1 MDSLQ
6 FVCNYKDYEPLRNS
20 FFELAKDTF
29 ELELEHWYEEG
40 FWTDKY
46 IPYSYA
52 EGNRIVANVS
62 VNLLELTINGVKSPA
77 VQIGTVMTHPDYRGR
92 GLSARLMDKVL
103 EEYGQACELMYLFAN
118 ESVLEFYPKFGFRPV
133 EEQLFSMACP
143 RGAAG
148 SAAIRKLDVADP
160 RDLSLIS
167 TLGAQRIPASKRLGV
182 SGAHGLLMFY
192 CLNVF
197 SGQLYFLEDE
207 KVIAICQQENG
218 QLELF
223 DLISTQPVS
232 CGEIALKL
240 ADSDT
245 ETIVFHFTPDDDGLE
260 LSASNHSEGLFVR
273 TPGGQQYPTNV
284 KHPATSI
291 A

>member
-1 MDSLQ
+1 MQELK
-6 FVCNYKDYEPLRNS
+6 FVRDYKDIEPLRNS

-29 ELELEHWYEEG
+29 ELELERWYEG
-40 FWTDKY
+40 GCWTDKY
-46 IPYSYA
+46 VPYSYA

-62 VNLLELTINGVKSPA
+62 VNLIELIINGVKYPA

-103 EEYGQACELMYLFAN
+103 EDYGQACEFMYLFAN
-118 ESVLEFYPKFGFRPV
+118 ESVLEFYPKFGFHPV
-133 EEQLFSMACP
+133 EEQIFSMACP
-143 RGAAG
+143 GGAAG
-148 SAAIRKLDVADP
+148 SAAIRKLNLADP
-160 RDLSLIS
+160 HDLSLVS
-167 TLGAQRIPASKRLGV
+167 TLGAQRVPVSERLGV

-192 CLNVF
+192 YLNVF
-197 SGQLYFLEDE
+197 SDQLYYLEDE
-207 KVIAICQQENG
+207 NLIAICQQENG

-223 DLISTQPVS
+223 DLISTQPFS
-232 CGEIALKL
+232 CRDIALKL

-245 ETIVFHFTPDDDGLE
+245 ETIVFHFTPDDPGLE
-260 LSASNHSEGLFVR
+260 LSGSSHSEGLFVR
-273 TPGGQQYPTNV
+273 TQGGLQYPANI

>member
-1 MDSLQ
+1 MQELK
-6 FVCNYKDYEPLRNS
+6 FVRDYKDIAPLRNS

-29 ELELEHWYEEG
+29 ELELERWYGEG
-40 FWTDKY
+40 CWTDKY
-46 IPYSYA
+46 VPYSYA

-62 VNLLELTINGVKSPA
+62 VNLIELTINGVKSPA

-103 EEYGQACELMYLFAN
+103 EEYGRACEFMYLFAN
-118 ESVLEFYPKFGFRPV
+118 ESVLEFYPKFGFHPV
-133 EEQLFSMACP
+133 EEQIFSMACP
-143 RGAAG
+143 GGAAR
-148 SAAIRKLDVADP
+148 SAAIRKLDLADP
-160 RDLSLIS
+160 RDLSLVS
-167 TLGAQRIPASKRLGV
+167 TLGAQRVPVSERFGV

-197 SGQLYFLEDE
+197 SDQLYYLEDE
-207 KVIAICQQENG
+207 NLIAICQQENG

-223 DLISTQPVS
+223 DLISAQPVS
-232 CGEIALKL
+232 CRDIALKL

-245 ETIVFHFTPDDDGLE
+245 ETIVFHFTPDDPGRE
-260 LSASNHSEGLFVR
+260 LSGSSHSEGLFVR
-273 TPGGQQYPTNV
+273 TQGGQQYPANV